1 MLLPLVI
8 RTQKLPLI
16 LERYIPIIASVL
28 YIIRVCKKLC
38 ELFLLLLNFCLYLFL
53 SQCSILLLC
62 IIVVVLIVFEVIY
75 VIVISVLLY
84 RLHDF
89 LLDLVQLRLDLI

>member
-8 RTQKLPLI
+8 STQKLPLI
-16 LERYIPIIASVL
+16 LKRYIPIIASVL
-28 YIIRVCKKLC
+28 HIIRVRKKLC

-53 SQCSILLLC
+53 SQSSILLLC

-84 RLHDF
+84 RLHD
-89 LLDLVQLRLDLI
+89 LLFDLV